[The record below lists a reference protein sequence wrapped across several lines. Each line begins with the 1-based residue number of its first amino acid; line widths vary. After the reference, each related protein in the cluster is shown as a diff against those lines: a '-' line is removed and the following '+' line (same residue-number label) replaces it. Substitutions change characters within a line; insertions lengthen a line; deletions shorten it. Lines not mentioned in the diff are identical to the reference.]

1 MVLIRGESLTTR
13 RNQIKLKVIDYVVLT
28 HEGVNARRT
37 KNRIR
42 NAAIGA
48 TVGWFALPLIIPGEA
63 IGIAGATTFGISEA
77 AEAAEAAVGSFIG
90 GITGAN
96 FVRELSKGLIGQIV
110 EIDYQDGQVS
120 AADVMWRRKKD
131 DGSVQVVHKQHLL
144 RHLQKIRVTQT

>member
-28 HEGVNARRT
+28 HEGVNARST

-77 AEAAEAAVGSFIG
+77 AQAAVGSFIR

-110 EIDYQDGQVS
+110 EID
-120 AADVMWRRKKD
+120 
-131 DGSVQVVHKQHLL
+131 
-144 RHLQKIRVTQT
+144 

>member
-1 MVLIRGESLTTR
+1 MVLIRGESLTTH
-13 RNQIKLKVIDYVVLT
+13 RNQMKLKVDDYVVLT

-77 AEAAEAAVGSFIG
+77 AQAAVGSFIG

>member
-1 MVLIRGESLTTR
+1 M
-13 RNQIKLKVIDYVVLT
+13 NLKVGDYVVLT

-63 IGIAGATTFGISEA
+63 IGVAGATTFGVSEA
-77 AEAAEAAVGSFIG
+77 AQAAVGSFIG

-96 FVRELSKGLIGQIV
+96 FVKELEKGLAGQIV
-110 EIDYQDGQVS
+110 EIHYPAGSDGI
-120 AADVMWRRKKD
+120 ADVVWKWKKED
-131 DGSVQVVHKQHLL
+131 DSTQVIHKQHLL
-144 RHLQKIRVTQT
+144 KHLQQIRLGIC

>member
-77 AEAAEAAVGSFIG
+77 AQAAVGSFIR

-131 DGSVQVVHKQHLL
+131 DGFCPGSS
-144 RHLQKIRVTQT
+144 